1 MDEDLYQRALTWRG
15 VKEPCATCCG
25 SGVRS
30 YVNTATWR
38 GGIGGS
44 AVTTDVCDTCWG
56 SGDKHNPWTDLRAME
71 RDRAARVTREAAD
84 LFAQRLGVWIES
96 ARPGLLELAEELDR
110 LAGGRKSRLDHF
122 RRAAQTLAKM
132 LREMVTAADTEQR
145 REAP

>member
-1 MDEDLYQRALTWRG
+1 ML
-15 VKEPCATCCG
+15 
-25 SGVRS
+25 
-30 YVNTATWR
+30 
-38 GGIGGS
+38 
-44 AVTTDVCDTCWG
+44 G

-84 LFAQRLGVWIES
+84 LFARRLGVRFES
-96 ARPGLLELAEELDR
+96 VRPGLLELAEELNH